1 VSRYEATIP
10 YVAFGIA
17 AVAMTAITFGVSVI
31 MPAKM
36 ESDNLEPRMVAAS
49 KVTTPAVT
57 GVITDPTSID
67 VAVLRAPE
75 LSAVP
80 YALSQRNLN
89 PEGGVRRPPGPGM
102 RRVSELRDPICRIA
116 RYVVVVH
123 ASGAAGAKRRCG
135 NGRNQPREPRRY
147 N

>member
-1 VSRYEATIP
+1 MSRHETSIP
-10 YVAFGIA
+10 HVAFGIA
-17 AVAMTAITFGVSVI
+17 AVAMTAITFGVSVV

-36 ESDNLEPRMVAAS
+36 ESDKLEPRMVAAS
-49 KVTTPAVT
+49 RVTTPAVT
-57 GVITDPTSID
+57 GVITDPASID
-67 VAVLRAPE
+67 VAVLREPG

-80 YALSQRNLN
+80 YALSQRNL
-89 PEGGVRRPPGPGM
+89 PEDGVRRPPRPGM

-116 RYVVVVH
+116 RYVVAVR
-123 ASGAAGAKRRCG
+123 ASGAAGAKRRCS